1 MIDIKDGDKLT
12 LKEYRALIYKLVEED
27 QQKNKKNGVF
37 DALEKTESF
46 NTN

>member
-27 QQKNKKNGVF
+27 
-37 DALEKTESF
+37 
-46 NTN
+46 